1 MAIANTNV
9 KLQNSMK
16 YGFGTPA
23 TGVHRMVVVVALLQC
38 PTEPLQSSLKYCQV
52 VAQVAHQVVTMITG
66 VEAKAEIMA

>member
-1 MAIANTNV
+1 
-9 KLQNSMK
+9 
-16 YGFGTPA
+16 
-23 TGVHRMVVVVALLQC
+23 MVVVVALLQY